1 MITTPRRTS
10 CAVVRRVDPPRRFI
24 MHQKTPKPP
33 NHPTPPTNE
42 KRPASSGLKAD
53 QRVSRLIG
61 SKAEQAV
68 PSREETAAVAFATR
82 GHDADIAKLQGE
94 RFKAL
99 KANDLPTADKIR
111 RNIEAQAPVRELIVK
126 RVKASLLPPPK
137 ASPPPPQK
145 ALAPSPKAKDSPPPE
160 EQQEEL
166 FNPFFYT
173 TDENLVL
180 GGMMFSADF
189 RKACNSLTS
198 WHFSPANLPIF
209 DAIKHL
215 ASLGAVITHEV
226 VSDQL
231 RRKGKLL
238 NYGTD
243 DILANA
249 HIFKIF
255 ELGIEHQAA
264 AKGTHITRLKEAY
277 GIRRGREIAD
287 ELKKAV
293 EDGEEF
299 FTAFAEAT
307 FKREELEAYQA
318 GINDAQGL
326 PKFIN
331 ADDFIATDIP
341 APDELVKGILHRGS
355 KMVLGGASKSCK
367 TWTLLDLA
375 ISVSTG
381 ADWLGFPTTKGKVLY
396 LNLEIQDRF
405 MQGRVVSVREAKGIA
420 KTPDLYLWNL
430 RGKAADICQLAPA
443 IIAAAKS
450 RDFALIVIDPIY
462 KVMGDRI
469 ENSAEGIAS
478 LVNELERIAVKGDAA
493 IVFGSHFSK
502 GNQAGKDS
510 MDRIGGSGV
519 FARDPDAI
527 LTFTAHEE
535 PGAFSV
541 DATLRN
547 FAPVDPFV
555 VRWAFPLMGRADDMD
570 AKRLKKPKTGR
581 ESIYSMK
588 DVLEVMG
595 NGEWTRTDLF
605 KEVEENTGMSK
616 PTFDNLRRAAEKA
629 GLLAKSKLTGLWS
642 KV

>member
-1 MITTPRRTS
+1 MITHRWRPL
-10 CAVVRRVDPPRRFI
+10 AWPPAMRVGLRHPLTMEKP
-24 MHQKTPKPP
+24 TPP
-33 NHPTPPTNE
+33 NHPTPTE
-42 KRPASSGLKAD
+42 KN
-53 QRVSRLIG
+53 RLAISELTTSQDFDG
-61 SKAEQAV
+61 SKAKKAEGDNS
-68 PSREETAAVAFATR
+68 SREETAAVAVATR
-82 GHDADIAKLQGE
+82 GIDADITKLQGE
-94 RFKAL
+94 RIEAL
-99 KANDLPTADKIR
+99 RANDLPTAEKIR
-111 RNIEAQAPVRELIVK
+111 RKIEAQAPIRALIVK
-126 RVKASLLPPPK
+126 RAKASPPPPPK

-145 ALAPSPKAKDSPPPE
+145 APAPPPRAKASPPPE

-166 FNPFFYT
+166 FNPFYWM

-180 GGMMFSADF
+180 GGMMVSANF
-189 RKACNSLTS
+189 RQRCNLLTL
-198 WHFSPANLPIF
+198 WHFSPVNLPIF
-209 DAIKHL
+209 DAIKYL
-215 ASLGAVITHEV
+215 DSVGSAITHETIT
-226 VSDQL
+226 DRL
-231 RRKGKLL
+231 RRKKQLL
-238 NYGTD
+238 NYGD
-243 DILANA
+243 NDAVAGLHILSLYQ
-249 HIFKIF
+249 
-255 ELGIEHQAA
+255 LGIKYE
-264 AKGTHITRLKEAY
+264 GTAVNHIPKLREAY

-287 ELKKAV
+287 QLKKAID
-293 EDGEEF
+293 DGEEF
-299 FTAFAEAT
+299 NVAFATAA
-307 FKREELEAYQA
+307 FAREELEAYQA

-331 ADDFIATDIP
+331 ADDFVATDIP
-341 APDELVKGILHRGS
+341 TPDELVKGILHRGS

-396 LNLEIQDRF
+396 LNLEIQDKF
-405 MQGRVVSVREAKGIA
+405 MQGRVVSVREAKQIQ

-430 RGKAADICQLAPA
+430 RGKAADISHLAPA

-450 RDFALIVIDPIY
+450 KDFALIVIDPIY
-462 KVMGDRI
+462 KVMGDRV
-469 ENSAEGIAS
+469 ENAAEGIAS
-478 LVNELERIAVKGDAA
+478 LVNELERIAVKGNAA

-535 PGAFSV
+535 QGAFSV

-555 VRWAFPLMGRADDMD
+555 VRWAFPLMGRADEMD
-570 AKRLKKPKTGR
+570 ASKLKKAKTGR
-581 ESIYSMK
+581 EAIYSTK

-595 NGEWTRTDLF
+595 NGEWTRTALF

-629 GLLAKSKLTGLWS
+629 GLLAKSKLTGFWS